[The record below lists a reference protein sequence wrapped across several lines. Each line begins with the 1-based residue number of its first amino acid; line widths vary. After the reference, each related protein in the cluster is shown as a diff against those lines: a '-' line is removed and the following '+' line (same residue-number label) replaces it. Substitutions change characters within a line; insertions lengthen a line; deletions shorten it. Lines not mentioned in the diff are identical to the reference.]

1 MKLHLTIIWATL
13 KQERLQLTGKIDKF
27 KLHTNDEVFKL
38 FSFNIVCL
46 SIYQLKNILENQT
59 KVLKDQALKQ
69 WRLQLT

>member
-1 MKLHLTIIWATL
+1 MNLHLTIIWATL

-46 SIYQLKNILENQT
+46 SIDQLKNILENQT